1 VSAMIDQKVKL
12 AEEKTQLKRNCK
24 EEKKKLESELERAQQ
39 KREAMEDQEHTSI
52 LAEIDQEYN
61 AANDEVINQKKAIAE
76 VNRAV
81 TVLQRKIEACPSN
94 VEVTQFHKRLVE
106 LFDNLNNRTTES
118 RKYYNLFNTVQE
130 VKTLFT
136 TQIGYLKEID

>member
-1 VSAMIDQKVKL
+1 M

-24 EEKKKLESELERAQQ
+24 DEKKKLESELERARN
-39 KREAMEDQEHTSI
+39 KREAMEDQEHNSI

-61 AANDEVINQKKAIAE
+61 AANDEVIEQKKAIAE

-106 LFDNLNNRTTES
+106 LFDNLNTRTTES
-118 RKYYNLFNTVQE
+118 RKYYNLFNTV
-130 VKTLFT
+130 
-136 TQIGYLKEID
+136 